1 MKEDKLSILEE
12 LYEDS
17 LQDQKILNDGLKKN
31 LDRIEE
37 INVFIDSI
45 RNSEESDFKVF
56 SPRSVESLY
65 KEKIDNNRDE
75 IGRAHV

>member
-17 LQDQKILNDGLKKN
+17 LQDKKILNDGLQKN
-31 LDRIEE
+31 LDRIDE

-45 RNSEESDFKVF
+45 RKNQNLIFFLQEVSRLQIK
-56 SPRSVESLY
+56 
-65 KEKIDNNRDE
+65 KK
-75 IGRAHV
+75 

>member
-45 RNSEESDFKVF
+45 RNSKKNLILKFFLREVWKVYI
-56 SPRSVESLY
+56 RKKLIITEM
-65 KEKIDNNRDE
+65 R
-75 IGRAHV
+75 

>member
-56 SPRSVESLY
+56 SQRSVESL
-65 KEKIDNNRDE
+65 
-75 IGRAHV
+75 